1 VTRIVL
7 VLGAEVDL
15 LSGVLAGLGQE
26 DGVIVLDP
34 SAGALEALE
43 WAVRDP
49 RIWYQIGD
57 AQVVPLPD
65 RSVDDALGERAPD
78 VERVLR

>member
-1 VTRIVL
+1 MATLL
-7 VLGAEVDL
+7 VVGADEELLDGALARLG
-15 LSGVLAGLGQE
+15 E
-26 DGVIVLDP
+26 DDGAIVLDP

-43 WAVRDP
+43 QSVRDP

-57 AQVVPLPD
+57 AEVVPLPD
-65 RSVDDALGERAPD
+65 RFVDDALGERSSD